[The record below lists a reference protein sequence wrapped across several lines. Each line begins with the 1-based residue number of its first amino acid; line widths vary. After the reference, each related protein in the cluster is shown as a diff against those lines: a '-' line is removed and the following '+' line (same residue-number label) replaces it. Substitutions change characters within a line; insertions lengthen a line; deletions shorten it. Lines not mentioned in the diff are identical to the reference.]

1 MNFMGYF
8 SFIDF
13 RMYGPFQLHLQGYF
27 QIVSVNIYNV
37 HVYQPF
43 DLYRYYFEVPG
54 NLNLFDVAAWQTI

>member
-13 RMYGPFQLHLQGYF
+13 MMYGPFQLHLQGYF

-37 HVYQPF
+37 HVYQLF
-43 DLYRYYFEVPG
+43 DLYRYYFEV
-54 NLNLFDVAAWQTI
+54 I

>member
-13 RMYGPFQLHLQGYF
+13 MMYGPFQLHLHVQGYF
-27 QIVSVNIYNV
+27 KIVSVNIYNV

-43 DLYRYYFEVPG
+43 DLYRYYF
-54 NLNLFDVAAWQTI
+54 DVI

>member
-13 RMYGPFQLHLQGYF
+13 NMMYGPFQLHLQGYF

-43 DLYRYYFEVPG
+43 DLYRYYFEV
-54 NLNLFDVAAWQTI
+54 I

>member
-37 HVYQPF
+37 HVYQP
-43 DLYRYYFEVPG
+43 LIY
-54 NLNLFDVAAWQTI
+54 TIIILR